1 MDRFGGALWKKVST
15 SRSQFLWLVFS
26 PFRIPSSSS
35 PPSSSW
41 PDLPL
46 SYTFV
51 RQQQYLLCS
60 VISILH
66 LETNMYFHTSY
77 HYYAP
82 HTPKTATLPALT
94 TSTAKNKAVPWR
106 KCERYHVWT
115 SRQNF
120 SNFSSGEFELKF
132 YFYLKLMQTEQIW
145 LYRARGISKILHTK

>member
-1 MDRFGGALWKKVST
+1 MDRFRGALWKKVGT
-15 SRSQFLWLVFS
+15 SRSQFFVIGVFRL
-26 PFRIPSSSS
+26 PNPLILI

-51 RQQQYLLCS
+51 RQQRYLLCS

-94 TSTAKNKAVPWR
+94 TSTARNKAVPWR
-106 KCERYHVWT
+106 KCQRLPCLNFLQRR
-115 SRQNF
+115 SRFHPNQNL
-120 SNFSSGEFELKF
+120 S
-132 YFYLKLMQTEQIW
+132 
-145 LYRARGISKILHTK
+145 